1 VLLQGAITSY
11 LINPSNGVYAVQV
24 TNSYDCSLTSDVITV
39 NVGVEEIALEDQLNI
54 YPNPVTDVLNVQWKN
69 TNESANLSIRD
80 LSGRLV
86 LSERVA
92 NGNAVLD
99 LAALSSGNYILE
111 LQTGQST
118 LRKQV
123 VKL

>member
-1 VLLQGAITSY
+1 MLLQGAITYY
-11 LINPSNGVYAVQV
+11 LISPPNGVYAVQV
-24 TNSYDCSLTSDVITV
+24 TNSYGCVVTSDMIVV

-69 TNESANLSIRD
+69 TNESATLSIRD

-99 LAALSSGNYILE
+99 LSNLSSGNYILE
-111 LQTGQST
+111 LQTEEGS

>member
-1 VLLQGAITSY
+1 
-11 LINPSNGVYAVQV
+11 
-24 TNSYDCSLTSDVITV
+24 
-39 NVGVEEIALEDQLNI
+39 
-54 YPNPVTDVLNVQWKN
+54 LNVQWKN

>member
-1 VLLQGAITSY
+1 LLQGAITYY

>member
-1 VLLQGAITSY
+1 MIV
-11 LINPSNGVYAVQV
+11 
-24 TNSYDCSLTSDVITV
+24 V

-99 LAALSSGNYILE
+99 LSNLSSGNYILE
-111 LQTGQST
+111 LQTEESS

>member
-1 VLLQGAITSY
+1 M
-11 LINPSNGVYAVQV
+11 
-24 TNSYDCSLTSDVITV
+24 
-39 NVGVEEIALEDQLNI
+39 EDKLNI
-54 YPNPVTDVLNVQWKN
+54 YPNPVTDVLNVQWNN
-69 TNESANLSIRD
+69 TTESANLSIRD

-99 LAALSSGNYILE
+99 LSNLSLGNYILE
-111 LQTGQST
+111 LQTEEGS

>member
-1 VLLQGAITSY
+1 M
-11 LINPSNGVYAVQV
+11 
-24 TNSYDCSLTSDVITV
+24 ITV

-54 YPNPVTDVLNVQWKN
+54 YPNPVTDVLNVQWNN
-69 TNESANLSIRD
+69 TTETANLSVRD

-86 LSERVA
+86 LSERAA

-99 LAALSSGNYILE
+99 LSALASGNYILE
-111 LQTGQST
+111 LQTGDRT
-118 LRKQV
+118 LRKQM

>member
-1 VLLQGAITSY
+1 
-11 LINPSNGVYAVQV
+11 
-24 TNSYDCSLTSDVITV
+24 
-39 NVGVEEIALEDQLNI
+39 LEDQLNI
-54 YPNPVTDVLNVQWKN
+54 YPNPVTDVLNVQWNN
-69 TNESANLSIRD
+69 TTETATLFVRD

-99 LAALSSGNYILE
+99 LSNLSSGNYILE
-111 LQTGQST
+111 LQMEEGT

-123 VKL
+123 IKQ

>member
-1 VLLQGAITSY
+1 M
-11 LINPSNGVYAVQV
+11 
-24 TNSYDCSLTSDVITV
+24 ITV

-54 YPNPVTDVLNVQWKN
+54 YPNPVTDVINVQWN
-69 TNESANLSIRD
+69 NATESANLSIRD

-86 LSERVA
+86 LAERVA

-99 LAALSSGNYILE
+99 LSALSSGNYILE

>member
-1 VLLQGAITSY
+1 MI
-11 LINPSNGVYAVQV
+11 I
-24 TNSYDCSLTSDVITV
+24 V
-39 NVGVEEIALEDQLNI
+39 NVGVEEIALEDQLNV
-54 YPNPVTDVLNVQWKN
+54 YPNPVTDVLNVQWNN
-69 TNESANLSIRD
+69 TNETANLSIRD

-99 LAALSSGNYILE
+99 LSNLSSGNYILE
-111 LQTGQST
+111 LQTEEGT

-123 VKL
+123 IKQ